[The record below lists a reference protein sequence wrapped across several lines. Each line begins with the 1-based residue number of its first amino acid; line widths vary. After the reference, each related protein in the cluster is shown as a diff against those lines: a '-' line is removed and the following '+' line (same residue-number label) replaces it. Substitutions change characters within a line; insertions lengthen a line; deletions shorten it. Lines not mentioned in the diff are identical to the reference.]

1 VNDIEPRTQGEIAR
15 STAAAGRQRSSGEIR
30 RDIEVQRAELGV
42 SVEALRDRVS
52 ELTDWRR
59 QLREHRQELVV
70 GAAAAGF
77 VIGGIIALRRRR
89 R

>member
-1 VNDIEPRTQGEIAR
+1 MSEIEPRSQGEVAR
-15 STAAAGRQRSSGEIR
+15 STAAAGRPRTSHEIR
-30 RDIEVQRAELGV
+30 RDIEVQRTELGV

-52 ELTDWRR
+52 DLTDWRR
-59 QLREHRQELVV
+59 QLREHRQELIV

-89 R
+89 